1 MKNIFFL
8 FLFIFSFGLS
18 CFSQTSDSL
27 NAFTDKEILKLS
39 SLIYE
44 LEKKDTVG
52 DRITDPKHFIMKDSA
67 TVIDKSLLKDLKGDS
82 IHFYTG
88 QEAIKLSN
96 YIYELEKRDSMRTA
110 AAIVKEKEKAAAAAV
125 AEYQL
130 EEEEQLQYFESVI
143 YFKFDSYVIT
153 SDSYKQL
160 DDVVKILE
168 TYKNLQF
175 VIEGYCDIVGSKAYN
190 KVLSLRRA
198 NAVKDYFVKKKKIA
212 ASRVL
217 TVTGFGADKF
227 AAPNNTV
234 AGRAKNR
241 RVIIKAVH

>member
-8 FLFIFSFGLS
+8 FLFMFSFVLS

-39 SLIYE
+39 SLIYD
-44 LEKKDTVG
+44 LEKQDTALVKVLG
-52 DRITDPKHFIMKDSA
+52 SKHFAMKDS
-67 TVIDKSLLKDLKGDS
+67 TNVIDKSLLQDLKDDS

-96 YIYELEKRDSMRTA
+96 YIYELEKKDSA
-110 AAIVKEKEKAAAAAV
+110 NKAKAIEIEKAKAV
-125 AEYQL
+125 AQYQL
-130 EEEEQLQYFESVI
+130 EEEEELQYFESVI

-153 SDSYKQL
+153 KDSYKPL

-175 VIEGYCDIVGSKAYN
+175 VIEGYCDIIGSKAYN
-190 KVLSLRRA
+190 KILSLSRA
-198 NAVKDYFVKKKKIA
+198 NAVKDYFVKKKKIS
-212 ASRVL
+212 ASRIV

-227 AAPNNTV
+227 AAPNNT
-234 AGRAKNR
+234 AANRAKNR

>member
-8 FLFIFSFGLS
+8 FLFIFGFALS

-27 NAFTDKEILKLS
+27 NAFTDKELLKLS
-39 SLIYE
+39 TLIYE
-44 LEKKDTVG
+44 LEKKDSLD
-52 DRITDPKHFIMKDSA
+52 DRITDPNHFMLKDST
-67 TVIDKSLLKDLKGDS
+67 TVIDKALLKELKDDS

-96 YIYELEKRDSMRTA
+96 YIYELERRDSLRTA
-110 AAIVKEKEKAAAAAV
+110 KAIALQKAAAL

-130 EEEEQLQYFESVI
+130 EEEEELQYFESVI
-143 YFKFDSYVIT
+143 YFKFDSYAIT
-153 SDSYKQL
+153 ADSYKPL

-175 VIEGYCDIVGSKAYN
+175 VIEGYCDIIGSKAYN
-190 KVLSLRRA
+190 KVLSLKRA
-198 NAVKDYFVKKKKIA
+198 NAVKDYFVKKRKISA
-212 ASRVL
+212 TRIL

-227 AAPNNTV
+227 AAPNNTA

>member
-1 MKNIFFL
+1 
-8 FLFIFSFGLS
+8 
-18 CFSQTSDSL
+18 L
-27 NAFTDKEILKLS
+27 NPFTDKEILKLS

-52 DRITDPKHFIMKDSA
+52 ERITDPNHFLSKDSSN
-67 TVIDKSLLKDLKGDS
+67 VIDKTLLKDLKGDS

-96 YIYELEKRDSMRTA
+96 YIYELEKRDSLRTA
-110 AAIVKEKEKAAAAAV
+110 KAIAMEKAKAV
-125 AEYQL
+125 SQYQL
-130 EEEEQLQYFESVI
+130 EEEEELQYFESVI
-143 YFKFDSYVIT
+143 YFKFDSYAIT
-153 SDSYKQL
+153 SDSYKPL

-190 KVLSLRRA
+190 KVLSLKRA

-212 ASRVL
+212 SARVL

-227 AAPNNTV
+227 AAPNNT
-234 AGRAKNR
+234 ASGRAKNR